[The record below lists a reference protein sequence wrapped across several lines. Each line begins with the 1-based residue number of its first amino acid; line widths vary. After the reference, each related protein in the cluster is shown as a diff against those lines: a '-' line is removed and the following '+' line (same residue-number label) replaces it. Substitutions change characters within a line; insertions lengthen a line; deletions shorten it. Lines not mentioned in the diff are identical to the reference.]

1 MLSAQMRELLRRADV
16 LGIESDIIEKGRRL
30 NAQTVVRM
38 ERRRELA
45 QFASSTDLEELE
57 NQVRSVA
64 LPLIDP
70 PSGSVSLC
78 RLNEQKMRVYKKLPS
93 FLTSIGS

>member
-38 ERRRELA
+38 DRRRELA
-45 QFASSTDLEELE
+45 QFASSADLEELE

-70 PSGSVSLC
+70 PRTQFPYAG
-78 RLNEQKMRVYKKLPS
+78 
-93 FLTSIGS
+93 